1 MNEYILKI
9 LQDIMAIDSP
19 SGYTKEVI
27 QYCEE
32 EAHRLGFKTD
42 KTNKGNLQIFV
53 DGEDDY
59 TVGFCAHV
67 DTLGLMVRSIKSDG
81 TLAFT
86 NVGGPI
92 IPTLDGEYCRI
103 ITRDQKVYTGTIL
116 SNSPAAHVFKDSKDA
131 PRECETMHV
140 RIDEIV
146 KSKEDVLKLGINNGD
161 YITID
166 TKTQITP
173 SGFIKSRFLHDKMSV
188 AILFGMLKT
197 LADKQIKPKHN
208 LLLMI
213 STFEEVGH
221 GSSYVPECI
230 SELIAVDMGC
240 IGLDLVC
247 SEYDVSICA
256 KDGSGPYDYDIT
268 SQLIQLAK
276 DHQLQYAVDIYPF
289 YSSDV
294 SAALRG
300 GQNIKGALIGPGV
313 GASHG
318 MERTHIQ
325 AVENTLKL
333 ILAYIA

>member
-1 MNEYILKI
+1 MNNYILQI
-9 LQDIMAIDSP
+9 LEDIMAIDSP
-19 SGYTKEVI
+19 SGYTKNVI
-27 QYCEE
+27 TYCEK
-32 EAHRLGFKTD
+32 EAHQLGFQTKR
-42 KTNKGNLQIFV
+42 TNKGNLEIFV
-53 DGEDDY
+53 DGKDDY

-67 DTLGLMVRSIKSDG
+67 DTLALMVRSIRNDG

-86 NVGGPI
+86 NVGGPLV
-92 IPTLDGEYCRI
+92 PTLDGEYCKI
-103 ITRDQKVYTGTIL
+103 ITREQQIYTGTIL
-116 SNSPAAHVFKDSKDA
+116 SNSPAVHVFKDAKSLERSCD
-131 PRECETMHV
+131 TMHI

-146 KSKEDVLKLGINNGD
+146 KSKEDVEKLGIQNGD
-161 YITID
+161 YIAID
-166 TKTQITP
+166 TKTTITD
-173 SGFIKSRFLHDKMSV
+173 SGFIKSRFLDDKMSV

-197 LADKQIKPKHN
+197 LSQEKIKPLHN
-208 LLLMI
+208 LVLMI

-221 GSSYVPECI
+221 GSSYVPEYI

-240 IGLDLVC
+240 IGLDLAC

-256 KDGSGPYDYDIT
+256 KDGSGPYDYDMT
-268 SQLIQLAK
+268 TRLIELAK
-276 DHQLQYAVDIYPF
+276 KHQLQYAVDIYPF

-300 GQNIKGALIGPGV
+300 GNNIKGALIGPGV

-333 ILAYIA
+333 ILAYIQ